1 MDEQD
6 DIADSQDMSEKG
18 YGYIDLTP
26 EVSPYMQVD
35 SGDEG
40 MELRLFVYGVR
51 HHHLEN
57 YTIYIMSIKT
67 KCRLLVLTSPG

>member
-1 MDEQD
+1 MLSSSWDEQD
-6 DIADSQDMSEKG
+6 DNVTEDAKIMSEKG
-18 YGYIDLTP
+18 YGYNDLTP

-51 HHHLEN
+51 HQNLAN
-57 YTIYIMSIKT
+57 
-67 KCRLLVLTSPG
+67 